1 MESLDRKRS
10 PPFLELSQLTV
21 QALQHSQSQAQLDF
35 GNVLTLW
42 TTLIKSSDV
51 IKNGK
56 RLENISWRVVNRNI
70 LLKNDFNRNDFS
82 ALIQISS
89 GKVEHPITKAR
100 KHLKQALSSESSRTK
115 SAASVKTDQGRKE
128 ITTNVPDS
136 GQNSEDERPLD
147 ESKKLTQRNLHHQ
160 QSLIHKTPDKARRS
174 RGHMFFIENTPSP
187 EAEGGSSKSP
197 PSPKVRSLF
206 DHPVNDG
213 KPPIESAQ
221 KPKPRHIE
229 RDRSLE
235 RLNQQHALYGTS
247 KSNTALHSPQSETQK
262 SQMSLFDNKSGK
274 QAVTKQHIM
283 FSSDEEISDGSDWS
297 SMSGDSD
304 LDDDDEGEEEQLNF
318 SKTNIQKPAERPQMK
333 RSLLSGLFLDKM
345 GNEVSE
351 KSRENSRPK
360 SRSPSLVVSPSLGS
374 VDHPEMSR
382 ASTSAFNVNAS
393 ADVVTS
399 PTEKTR
405 SLAQR
410 NITSSPVP
418 PTDHQRP
425 TMTRNN
431 SSNNP
436 HLVSKSAISLA
447 SFLASNRRPHATAS
461 EVHNGHYDRHHESNA
476 PPTAATLL
484 PTALSTHMFLPTMN
498 LHRQSRVRD
507 TKSSTHSHLV
517 PKPTAKT
524 QLDDRSRQAS
534 RGRSDGQDNDKE
546 FEEAISVSSSVKSIE
561 IPGSLTRSRT
571 HSRTHS
577 HRDSPVHHPSRPGLE
592 NRGSSYLTKVS
603 PAVTTR
609 EMLTKELPSNLVE
622 SINNENKL
630 IHASSTNLSELSSH
644 ARLHNYIHTNQS
656 STATLMNGI
665 VTADE
670 NSSSESEPSNNI
682 IANGIM
688 GNKLRLLTTDTQS
701 APFIDDE
708 HLAYNQDKDDDWEDN
723 LNYHARGW

>member
-21 QALQHSQSQAQLDF
+21 QALQRSQSQAQLDF

-70 LLKNDFNRNDFS
+70 LLKNDFNKSDFS

-89 GKVEHPITKAR
+89 GKVEHPITKGR
-100 KHLKQALSSESSRTK
+100 KHSKQALSSETSRTK
-115 SAASVKTDQGRKE
+115 SPVSVETDQGTKE
-128 ITTNVPDS
+128 ITTNVSDS
-136 GQNSEDERPLD
+136 EQNSDDERHLD
-147 ESKKLTQRNLHHQ
+147 ESKKLTQKNLHHQ
-160 QSLIHKTPDKARRS
+160 QSLIHKTPHKTRQS

-206 DHPVNDG
+206 NQPVNDG
-213 KPPIESAQ
+213 KPPLESPQ
-221 KPKPRHIE
+221 KTKPQHIE

-247 KSNTALHSPQSETQK
+247 KTNTAVHSPQSETQR
-262 SQMSLFDNKSGK
+262 SQVSLFDNKPGK

-283 FSSDEEISDGSDWS
+283 FSSDDEISDGSDWS

-304 LDDDDEGEEEQLNF
+304 LDDDDEGEEQLNF
-318 SKTNIQKPAERPQMK
+318 SKTNIQKPTEKPQMK

-351 KSRENSRPK
+351 KSHENGRPK
-360 SRSPSLVVSPSLGS
+360 SKSPGLVVSPSLGA
-374 VDHPEMSR
+374 VDRPEMSR
-382 ASTSAFNVNAS
+382 ASTSAFNVNAL
-393 ADVVTS
+393 ADVVMS
-399 PTEKTR
+399 PTETTK
-405 SLAQR
+405 SFAQR
-410 NITSSPVP
+410 KITSSPVP
-418 PTDHQRP
+418 STDHQRP
-425 TMTRNN
+425 PVTRNN

-447 SFLASNRRPHATAS
+447 SFLANNRRPHATAN
-461 EVHNGHYDRHHESNA
+461 EIHNGHYDRHHESNA

-498 LHRQSRVRD
+498 LHRQSRARD
-507 TKSSTHSHLV
+507 TKPSTHSPLV
-517 PKPTAKT
+517 PKTTAKT
-524 QLDDRSRQAS
+524 HPNDKNSHAS
-534 RGRSDGQDNDKE
+534 RGGSVGKDNDKDS
-546 FEEAISVSSSVKSIE
+546 EEVVSISSSVKSIE
-561 IPGSLTRSRT
+561 IPGSLAP
-571 HSRTHS
+571 SRTHS
-577 HRDSPVHHPSRPGLE
+577 HRGSPVHHPSRPGLE
-592 NRGSSYLTKVS
+592 NRGSFYFTKVS
-603 PAVTTR
+603 TAITTR

-630 IHASSTNLSELSSH
+630 IHASSTNLSELSNH
-644 ARLHNYIHTNQS
+644 ARLHNNIHTNQS

-670 NSSSESEPSNNI
+670 ESSSESEPSNNI

-688 GNKLRLLTTDTQS
+688 GNKLRLLTTDTPN
-701 APFIDDE
+701 APFIDDD
-708 HLAYNQDKDDDWEDN
+708 HLAYDQDRDDDWEDN

>member
-70 LLKNDFNRNDFS
+70 LLKNDFNKNDFS

-100 KHLKQALSSESSRTK
+100 KHSKQAFSSETSRTK
-115 SAASVKTDQGRKE
+115 SPASVETEQSTKE
-128 ITTNVPDS
+128 ITTNVSDS
-136 GQNSEDERPLD
+136 EQISEDERHSD
-147 ESKKLTQRNLHHQ
+147 ESKKLTQKNLHHQ
-160 QSLIHKTPDKARRS
+160 QSLIHKTPDKAKQS

-197 PSPKVRSLF
+197 PSPKVKSLF
-206 DHPVNDG
+206 SQPVNDE
-213 KPPIESAQ
+213 KPPTESPQ
-221 KPKPRHIE
+221 KPAPRHIE
-229 RDRSLE
+229 CDRSLE

-247 KSNTALHSPQSETQK
+247 KTNTAVHSPQSETQR
-262 SQMSLFDNKSGK
+262 SQVSLFDNKAGK

-283 FSSDEEISDGSDWS
+283 FSSDDEISDGSDWS

-351 KSRENSRPK
+351 KSRENCRPK
-360 SRSPSLVVSPSLGS
+360 SKSPGLVVSPSFGP
-374 VDHPEMSR
+374 VDRPETSR
-382 ASTSAFNVNAS
+382 ASTSAFKVNAL

-399 PTEKTR
+399 PTEKTK

-410 NITSSPVP
+410 KMASSPVP
-418 PTDHQRP
+418 TADHQRP
-425 TMTRNN
+425 TMTRDN

-436 HLVSKSAISLA
+436 HLFSKSAISLA
-447 SFLASNRRPHATAS
+447 SFLANNRRPHATAS

-507 TKSSTHSHLV
+507 TKPSTHSPLV
-517 PKPTAKT
+517 PKPTAKSHP
-524 QLDDRSRQAS
+524 DDKIRQAS
-534 RGRSDGQDNDKE
+534 RGRSVGEDNDKN
-546 FEEAISVSSSVKSIE
+546 FEEAVSVSSSVKSIE
-561 IPGSLTRSRT
+561 IPGSLTR
-571 HSRTHS
+571 SRTHS

-592 NRGSSYLTKVS
+592 NRGSSYLTRVS

-630 IHASSTNLSELSSH
+630 IHASSTNLSELSNH

-670 NSSSESEPSNNI
+670 DSSSESEPSNNI

-688 GNKLRLLTTDTQS
+688 GNKLKLLTTDTQN
-701 APFIDDE
+701 APFIDDD
-708 HLAYNQDKDDDWEDN
+708 HLAYNQDRDDDWEDN